1 MSDDFYTSVGSC
13 KKFSLI
19 VLHGMDKPLHPIRT
33 VLPHILREMRVDVQR
48 EGRCCMAEVALYAF
62 DIRTGTECGD
72 SVTVA
77 QIMET
82 SIRRTDFLRKLLEA
96 KVSKLSALGNRCG
109 DLRIGE
115 KTEKRIPQHHD
126 DCQQHRRVFRHV
138 RWIDGLID
146 AAYFISPIVN
156 MERLITDM
164 MGWANVTD
172 KQLQAKGMIETDFGE
187 TLSWEYLRYVRRHPV
202 EWEAPTQILYGSRDH
217 LTSRKTIEAF
227 AKGHS
232 AGLTVMEGGEHW
244 FHTEEQ
250 MRFLDAWLRG
260 AERKRSGTPRLERKP
275 Q

>member
-1 MSDDFYTSVGSC
+1 MKDLVRY
-13 KKFSLI
+13 
-19 VLHGMDKPLHPIRT
+19 LHGKGGSAAESEHYKALFPHSEVIWLAYQSFTPWETGAEIRESVKNLKNEYHSIT
-33 VLPHILREMRVDVQR
+33 MIANSI
-48 EGRCCMAEVALYAF
+48 GAF
-62 DIRTGTECGD
+62 FAMCAG
-72 SVTVA
+72 
-77 QIMET
+77 
-82 SIRRTDFLRKLLEA
+82 
-96 KVSKLSALGNRCG
+96 
-109 DLRIGE
+109 
-115 KTEKRIPQHHD
+115 
-126 DCQQHRRVFRHV
+126 
-138 RWIDGLID
+138 IDGLID

-156 MERLITDM
+156 MERLITGM
-164 MGWANVTD
+164 MGWAHVTE

-250 MRFLDAWLRG
+250 MRFLDACIRG
-260 AERKRSGTPRLERKP
+260 AERKRSETPRLERKP